1 MEYFVG
7 IDIGT
12 SSVKALALGEGAQ
25 SLGISQKSYPA
36 HIEANGTYEID
47 PGVVY
52 QLTLQALED
61 LLKQIEDVHS
71 LKAISFSAA
80 MHGLMALDE
89 EGNPLTSLITWAD
102 TRAAAI
108 TRTYKDSPEA
118 RELYRIT
125 GTPIHPMSPLC
136 KLRWINRTQPG
147 LASRA
152 RKYISIKEYIWF
164 RLFGVYEID
173 YSMASATGLFDTQ
186 ALKWSPLALKEAS
199 VKEQQLSQP
208 VSVFKQ
214 RSHPNTPIHGL
225 PADTPF
231 IIGGA
236 DGCLA
241 NLGTGVIQPKEASLT
256 IGTSGAIRIV
266 SPDWNPDP
274 EGRLFQYLL
283 TDGLYV
289 RGGAINNGG
298 NVLDW
303 LLSLMGQGRPLK
315 DLMQAAFK
323 ITPGSEGLMFLPY
336 IYGERAPIWDAE
348 ASGAYV
354 GLRGYHQKAHF
365 FRAATEGISYAL
377 YDIGQRMSA
386 QQPIEKI
393 YVSGGFTQSPAW
405 VQQVSD
411 LFGLPVI
418 LSEDADASA
427 TGAIILAM
435 LATGILSDI
444 QDVTQLVKTRQTV
457 YPNHTAH
464 QTYQRY
470 FSIYQELYP
479 ALSPSLNQLH
489 SNDS

>member
-25 SLGISQKSYPA
+25 PLGISQRSYPA
-36 HIEANGTYEID
+36 HIDPNGAYEID

-52 QLTLQALED
+52 QSTLQVLED
-61 LLKQIEDVHS
+61 LLKQMEDVHT
-71 LKAISFSAA
+71 LRAISFSAA

-89 EGNPLTSLITWAD
+89 KGNPLTSLITWAD
-102 TRAAAI
+102 TRAAAV
-108 TRTYKDSPEA
+108 TRTFKNSPEA

-147 LASRA
+147 IASRA
-152 RKYISIKEYIWF
+152 HKYISIKEYIWF
-164 RLFGVYEID
+164 KLFGVYEID
-173 YSMASATGLFDTQ
+173 YSMASATGLFDTR
-186 ALKWSPLALKEAS
+186 ALKWSPLAMKEAS
-199 VKEQQLSQP
+199 VKENQLSQP
-208 VSVFKQ
+208 VSVFNQ
-214 RSHPNTPIHGL
+214 RSDPSISIAHL
-225 PADTPF
+225 PTGTPF

-266 SPDWNPDP
+266 TPEWNPDS

-303 LLSLMGQGRPLK
+303 LLSLMGREQSLK
-315 DLMQAAFK
+315 DLMEEAFR

-365 FRAATEGISYAL
+365 FRAASEGISYAL

-411 LFGLPVI
+411 LFGLPVL
-418 LSEDADASA
+418 LSDDADASA

-435 LATGILSDI
+435 LATHTLSDI
-444 QDVTQLVKTRQTV
+444 KDVSHMVKIRQTV
-457 YPNHTAH
+457 YPNHTIH
-464 QTYQRY
+464 QNYQGY

-479 ALSPSLNQLH
+479 ALSHSLHQLH